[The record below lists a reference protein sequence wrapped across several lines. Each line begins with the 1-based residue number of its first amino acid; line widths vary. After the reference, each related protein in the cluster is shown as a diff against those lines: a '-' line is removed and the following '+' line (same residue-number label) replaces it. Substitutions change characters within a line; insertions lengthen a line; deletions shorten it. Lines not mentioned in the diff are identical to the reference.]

1 MVGVYPGVAWKA
13 RRWDQQADVVISDE
27 AVLHVERLPGVAA
40 SAMRASTQTRFRAQ
54 AESGVGRPLAARLP
68 PACRVRGRA
77 RAFHVCQRL
86 VGRPR
91 HRRRRRQPAQALNS
105 STRSKSMSLRRWR
118 VGARPPFAA
127 RRTPR
132 RGRRA
137 SHPRPRSFRLAAR
150 RASKRLGLGQSQPCQ
165 RRPG

>member
-1 MVGVYPGVAWKA
+1 MVGVYPGVAWRA

-54 AESGVGRPLAARLP
+54 AESGVGRRP

-86 VGRPR
+86 LGRPR

-105 STRSKSMSLRRWR
+105 SARSKSMSLRRRR
-118 VGARPPFAA
+118 VGARVPFAA